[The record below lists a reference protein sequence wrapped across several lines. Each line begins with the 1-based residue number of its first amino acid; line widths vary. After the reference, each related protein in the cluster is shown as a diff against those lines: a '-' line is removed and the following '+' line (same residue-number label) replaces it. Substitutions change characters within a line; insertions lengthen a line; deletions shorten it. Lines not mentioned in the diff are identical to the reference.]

1 MLNPLAVLD
10 RFGDE
15 EFLRELWLK
24 ARGQLPAELN
34 AAEELRTQEPSPE
47 MAKRLH
53 RLRGLIANFLEGGDS
68 LVALRECEEVCRR
81 NGEIPETS
89 WAVFRSSL
97 KKEAAELEGW
107 LNERGFPCP

>member
-34 AAEELRTQEPSPE
+34 ATEELRTQEPSPE
-47 MAKRLH
+47 MGKRLH
-53 RLRGLIANFLEGGDS
+53 KLRGLIANFLEGGS
-68 LVALRECEEVCRR
+68 AIAALRNCEEACRN
-81 NGEIPETS
+81 NGELPEAH
-89 WAVFRSSL
+89 WVDFRTAL
-97 KKEAAELEGW
+97 KTESAELEQW
-107 LNERGFPCP
+107 LSQRGFPCD